1 MNITREKSGD
11 YSILTLNG
19 RIDTSTSPAF
29 EEEIEK
35 LFGEGEKNLIFDCS
49 GLNYISSSG
58 LRVFLIA
65 QKRAILLKGSLSLC
79 CMQPAIRE
87 IFVISGFDM
96 IFKVFDSREEAL
108 GKE

>member
-19 RIDTSTSPAF
+19 RIDTTTSPAF
-29 EEEIEK
+29 EGEIEK
-35 LFGEGEKNLIFDCS
+35 LFGEGEKKLIFDCS

-65 QKRAILLKGSLSLC
+65 QKKVILLRGTLSLC
-79 CMQPAIRE
+79 AMQPAIRE
-87 IFVISGFDM
+87 IFVISGFAT
-96 IFKVFDSREEAL
+96 IFKIYETREEAL
-108 GKE
+108 VQ